1 MVDSTVPGERT
12 QPLRPHDPRELGDY
26 EVLGRLGEGG
36 MGTVYLGRKKNSE
49 ILVAVKVVRVDLAH
63 DDEFRRR
70 FRSEVERVRQV
81 PPFCTAEVLDAD
93 PDHEQP
99 YLVVE
104 FVDGPTLAEVVEQRG
119 PLTSANLHSVAIG
132 VATALTAIHGAGVIH
147 RDLKPRNVLLAP
159 GSPKVIDFGIAR
171 AMSATSGNTRPDQMV
186 GTVAYMAPERFD
198 TDADVPVVTPAA
210 DVFAWGGVVTYAGTG
225 RTPFY
230 ADSPTATA
238 ARILTKP
245 PRLDGLS
252 QPLRDLVAHALE
264 KDPANRPSAREL
276 LDLLISGD
284 RPVAVA
290 AALADQPDLR
300 AAAAEAQ
307 AVTGFAL
314 PSDTGAPST
323 RVAAAALAPASTL
336 DIPPG
341 LVGYSE
347 NSIVTVP
354 IEAVTDL
361 TSTGVPVIGRPRR
374 RILPTLLVVLTVLI
388 IAAGVAMIGFLLRDR
403 FGETSASPSGGPSAV
418 SPSLEPTSTA
428 PVPRIADKLSAAGLW
443 QPTSLA
449 GEQASCAFAPDR
461 LVARRETAGTFRCK
475 GPKDVSGDMNVEVGV
490 RLDIAHSCAA
500 IWFHFA
506 DKAFDG
512 QPGGYQMRICE
523 KSAYL
528 SVHTNDDLVLKDTL
542 QLSKPIGIY
551 AATPARIGLRVTG
564 NAVEVS
570 QDGQRIGTLALTEPT
585 LTKGRIVL
593 GVSDD
598 ETGGTGP
605 FEVAFSDVKIWW

>member
-36 MGTVYLGRKKNSE
+36 MGTVYLGRKRNSA

-104 FVDGPTLAEVVEQRG
+104 FVDGPTLADVVEERG

-198 TDADVPVVTPAA
+198 TDADTPVVTPAA

-225 RTPFY
+225 RTPFS

-252 QPLRDLVAHALE
+252 QPLRDLVAHTLE

-276 LDLLISGD
+276 LDLLISGE

-307 AVTGFAL
+307 AVTGYAL
-314 PSDTGAPST
+314 PSDTSPST

-354 IEAVTDL
+354 IEAVRDATRFGA
-361 TSTGVPVIGRPRR
+361 TPAGRPRR
-374 RILPTLLVVLTVLI
+374 RVLPVLLAAITVLV
-388 IAAGVAMIGFLLRDR
+388 IAAGVGMIGYLLRDR
-403 FGETSASPSGGPSAV
+403 FNHGGAGAGGAAPTTPESATVTTPP
-418 SPSLEPTSTA
+418 
-428 PVPRIADKLSAAGLW
+428 PRLTDRLASAGLW
-443 QPTSLA
+443 QATAQSDA
-449 GEQASCAFAPDR
+449 EASCAFAGGM
-461 LVARRETAGTFRCK
+461 LVARRETAGTYRCR
-475 GPKDVSGDMNVEVGV
+475 GPRDAVTDMTAEVGV
-490 RLDIAHSCAA
+490 RLDTSYSCAA
-500 IWFHFA
+500 IWFHFD

-512 QPGGYQMRICE
+512 KPGGYQVRVCE
-523 KSAYL
+523 KYAYL
-528 SVHTNDDLVLKDTL
+528 SVHTDSDVVLKNTL
-542 QLSKPIGIY
+542 PLSKPIILY
-551 AATPARIGLRVTG
+551 ARPVRIGLRVRG
-564 NAVEVS
+564 NSVEVS
-570 QDGQRIGTLALTEPT
+570 QDGQPVGTFALAEPKLTR
-585 LTKGRIVL
+585 GRIVL
-593 GVSDD
+593 GVYNDLAAPAK
-598 ETGGTGP
+598 TGP
-605 FEVAFSDVKIWW
+605 FEVAYSDIKIWD